1 MRDIIHL
8 IKEFKDATK
17 AMEDLCSD
25 LQKEYQD
32 FREHSRIVTND
43 WHTWRYKRDY
53 PHPESFILVRRN
65 NEIMY
70 AYYVGERRFLSLE
83 AHVRG
88 EMLQSYILEDYFAD
102 SDEWI
107 EIRTLKK

>member
-1 MRDIIHL
+1 MRDIVQL
-8 IKEFKDATK
+8 IQAFKDATK

-32 FREHSRIVTND
+32 FREQSRLILND
-43 WHTWRYKRDY
+43 WHTCRYKRNY
-53 PHPESFILVRRN
+53 PHPESFVLVRRD
-65 NEIMY
+65 NEIKY

-88 EMLQSYILEDYFAD
+88 EMLQSYILEDYFTD
-102 SDEWI
+102 GDEWI